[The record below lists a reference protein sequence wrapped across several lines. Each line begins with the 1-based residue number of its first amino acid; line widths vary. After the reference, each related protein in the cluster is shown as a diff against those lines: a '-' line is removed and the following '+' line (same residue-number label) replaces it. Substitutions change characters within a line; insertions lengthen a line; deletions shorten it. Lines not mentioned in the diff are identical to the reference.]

1 MVDVDGMDCGGR
13 AQNEGRMIT
22 GRLIISRNGRKDK
35 VYALQQGITWETMT
49 LNIYIIL
56 HTL

>member
-1 MVDVDGMDCGGR
+1 MDVDGMDCGGR